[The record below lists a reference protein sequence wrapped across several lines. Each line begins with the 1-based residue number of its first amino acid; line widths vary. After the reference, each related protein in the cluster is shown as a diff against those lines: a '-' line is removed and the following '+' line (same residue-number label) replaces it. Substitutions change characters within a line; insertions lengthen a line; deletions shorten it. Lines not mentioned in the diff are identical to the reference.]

1 MLARRVAATASLVP
15 APKPGGVRWLSVLDA
30 ATTSA
35 YAAVVARVAPVVEGA
50 LGDEVVANRVAM
62 AGPAPPFLR
71 LQPWRRARARFLM
84 AARRMSAAAG
94 TLLVADIH
102 RCYPSI
108 GPELVGDSLVR
119 LGCEGSDVHDVVA
132 VLEAMTLAGVPGLP
146 IGPDPSAVLANA
158 VLAPADDALRAVGA
172 RHLRW
177 VDDFWVFAPD
187 RGAGAAALRQLRT
200 SLGEAGLT
208 LAGEKTRLIDRPE
221 EIAAAVAR
229 GKVSLVG
236 PRYHR
241 RADAH
246 PLSGVSRAHPVV
258 PAEGGVDPRRRT
270 PRAASGLG

>member
-15 APKPGGVRWLSVLDA
+15 APKPGGVRWLSALDA
-30 ATTSA
+30 ATTST
-35 YAAVVARVAPVVEGA
+35 YAAVVARVAPLVEGA
-50 LGDEVVANRVAM
+50 LGDEVVANRVAL
-62 AGPAPPFLR
+62 AGPGPPFLR
-71 LQPWRRARARFLM
+71 LHPWRRPRARFLM
-84 AARRMSAAAG
+84 TARRMSVAAG
-94 TLLVADIH
+94 TLLVADVH

-108 GPELVGDSLVR
+108 GPELVGDTLVR

-158 VLAPADDALRAVGA
+158 VLAPTDHALRAMGV

-187 RGAGAAALRQLRT
+187 PGAGEAALRQLGT
-200 SLGEAGLT
+200 SLGEADLT
-208 LAGEKTRLIDRPE
+208 LAEEKTRLIDRPE
-221 EIAAAVAR
+221 DIVATVAR
-229 GKVSLVG
+229 GRVSLVG

-246 PLSGVSRAHPVV
+246 PLSGVTRAHPVV

>member
-1 MLARRVAATASLVP
+1 MLARHVDAAARLVP

-30 ATTSA
+30 ATANA
-35 YAAVVARVAPVVEGA
+35 YAAAVARVAPAVEGA
-50 LGDEVVANRVAM
+50 LGDAVVANRVAS
-62 AGPAPPFLR
+62 AGPGPPFLR

-84 AARRMSAAAG
+84 AARRMSAAVG
-94 TLLVADIH
+94 TLLVADV
-102 RCYPSI
+102 RLCYPSI

-119 LGCEGSDVHDVVA
+119 VGCEGRDVHDVVA
-132 VLEAMTLAGVPGLP
+132 VLEGLALAGIPGLP

-158 VLAPADDALRAVGA
+158 VLAPADHALRAMGA

-177 VDDFWVFAPD
+177 VDDFWVFAQNP
-187 RGAGAAALRQLRT
+187 GAGEAALRQLRA
-200 SLGEAGLT
+200 SLRDAGLT

-221 EIAAAVAR
+221 EIAAAVA
-229 GKVSLVG
+229 GGSVSLTA

-246 PLSGVSRAHPVV
+246 HLPGVTGAHLVV

-270 PRAASGLG
+270 PRAAGGLG

>member
-15 APKPGGVRWLSVLDA
+15 AAKPGGARWLSVLDA

-35 YAAVVARVAPVVEGA
+35 YAAAVARVAPAVEGA
-50 LGDEVVANRVAM
+50 LGGEVVANRVAL
-62 AGPAPPFLR
+62 AGPGPPFLR
-71 LQPWRRARARFLM
+71 LQPWRPARARFLM
-84 AARRMSAAAG
+84 TARRMSAAAG
-94 TLLVADIH
+94 TLLVADVH

-108 GPELVGDSLVR
+108 LPELVGDSLVR

-132 VLEAMTLAGVPGLP
+132 VLEALTLAGVPGLP
-146 IGPDPSAVLANA
+146 IGPNPSAVLANA
-158 VLAPADDALRAVGA
+158 VLAPADHALRAMGV

-187 RGAGAAALRQLRT
+187 RTAGAAALRQLRA
-200 SLGEAGLT
+200 SLGDAGLT

-221 EIAAAVAR
+221 DIVAAVAGGR
-229 GKVSLVG
+229 ISLTA

-241 RADAH
+241 PADAH
-246 PLSGVSRAHPVV
+246 PLPGVTGAHPVV